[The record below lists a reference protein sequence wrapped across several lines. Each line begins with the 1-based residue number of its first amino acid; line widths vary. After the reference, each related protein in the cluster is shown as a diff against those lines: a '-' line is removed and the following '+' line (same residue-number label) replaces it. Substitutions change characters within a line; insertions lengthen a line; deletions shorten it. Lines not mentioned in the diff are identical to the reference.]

1 VSVDNP
7 TTPTLAAL
15 RRARARQEAA
25 VRWLRPLSL
34 VVALLVIAR
43 AFRGTPAPSG
53 HGAGLGVSVALV
65 AIAAGAAGVLATYRV
80 PGRTQLAC
88 CALFLAGSA
97 ALFWLQPGGAGLFGA
112 LVAVGVMTRWLPPRL
127 SVLPVAATL
136 AVIAA
141 SAVADPARHPV
152 SAVLLSEIGL
162 AAIYGV
168 GLLTRRIGAGN
179 IQTERLLMELE
190 QTRGAEVR
198 AAALAERQRLAR
210 EMHDVLAHSLSGL
223 ALQLEG
229 ARLLADTDPADP
241 RLGGLLE
248 RAHDLARTGVQEARW
263 AIGMLRDDELPG
275 PERLAALVADF
286 GQDSGV
292 ASRFTVTGEERPLVA
307 GTRLALLRVTQ
318 EALTNVRKHAKAER
332 VEVVL
337 GYRPDGVEL
346 TIEDFAGPGGPDT
359 PDTPGAGG
367 LGGAGGP
374 PSGYGLTGMAER
386 AELLGGTLRAARTG
400 GGFRV
405 TMWVPA

>member
-1 VSVDNP
+1 V
-7 TTPTLAAL
+7 T
-15 RRARARQEAA
+15 ARPADEHVEIGGDVRGADQQFAPAR
-25 VRWLRPLSL
+25 
-34 VVALLVIAR
+34 I
-43 AFRGTPAPSG
+43 
-53 HGAGLGVSVALV
+53 
-65 AIAAGAAGVLATYRV
+65 GVLA
-80 PGRTQLAC
+80 
-88 CALFLAGSA
+88 
-97 ALFWLQPGGAGLFGA
+97 
-112 LVAVGVMTRWLPPRL
+112 
-127 SVLPVAATL
+127 
-136 AVIAA
+136 
-141 SAVADPARHPV
+141 
-152 SAVLLSEIGL
+152 
-162 AAIYGV
+162 
-168 GLLTRRIGAGN
+168 RRIGAGN
-179 IQTERLLMELE
+179 IQTERLLVELE

-210 EMHDVLAHSLSGL
+210 EMHDVLAHSLSRL

-248 RAHDLARTGVQEARW
+248 RAHNLARTGVQEARW

-292 ASRFTVTGEERPLVA
+292 ASRFTVTGEERPLVV

-337 GYRPDGVEL
+337 GYQPDGVEL
-346 TIEDFAGPGGPDT
+346 TIEDFAGPGGAAAP
-359 PDTPGAGG
+359 AGG
-367 LGGAGGP
+367 GGGP
-374 PSGYGLTGMAER
+374 ASGYGLTGMAER

-405 TMWVPA
+405 AMWVPA

>member
-1 VSVDNP
+1 MDYP

-25 VRWLRPLSL
+25 ARWLRPLSL

-43 AFRGTPAPSG
+43 AFRGAPAPSG
-53 HGAGLGVSVALV
+53 HGAGLGVSVALA
-65 AIAAGAAGVLATYRV
+65 AIAVGAAGVLATYRV
-80 PGRTQLAC
+80 PGRIQLAC

-112 LVAVGVMTRWLPPRL
+112 LVAVGVMTRWLPFRL

-136 AVIAA
+136 SVIAA

-162 AAIYGV
+162 VAIYGV
-168 GLLTRRIGAGN
+168 GLLARRIGAGN
-179 IQTERLLMELE
+179 IQTERLLVELE

-248 RAHDLARTGVQEARW
+248 RAHNLARTGVQEARW

-307 GTRLALLRVTQ
+307 GSRLALLRVTQ

-337 GYRPDGVEL
+337 GFQPDGVEL
-346 TIEDFAGPGGPDT
+346 TIEDFAGPGGPAA
-359 PDTPGAGG
+359 PAAGG
-367 LGGAGGP
+367 EGGP
-374 PSGYGLTGMAER
+374 ASGYGLTGMAER
-386 AELLGGTLRAARTG
+386 AELLGGMLRAARTG

-405 TMWVPA
+405 AMWVPA